1 MKKALSLHGIN
12 LNKNKDMKKI
22 VIILLISGLIS
33 SDRIFSQEKE
43 NSRIPLLGE
52 MSPEFTAQ
60 STMGKIHFP
69 NDYYM
74 KWKILFSHPADF
86 TPVCSTEILH
96 LAAVQ
101 DEFEKLDAKLL
112 VISTDGLN
120 SHIAWVKS
128 LETISYPGS
137 TPVKIK
143 FPLIS
148 DSDLKISKKF
158 GMIHSY
164 TSSTRDVR
172 GVFIIDPND
181 RVSAVFFYPN
191 NIGRNI
197 DEIKRTLIALQTAEK
212 HNVLTPANWVPGNP
226 VLEIPKT
233 EQKEVSQKE
242 KQSKQPDSA
251 FPWYVIFRN
260 LR

>member
-1 MKKALSLHGIN
+1 MNS
-12 LNKNKDMKKI
+12 
-22 VIILLISGLIS
+22 
-33 SDRIFSQEKE
+33 IFTIDCWSQDKE

-60 STMGKIHFP
+60 STFGKIHFP

-86 TPVCSTEILH
+86 TPVCSTEILQ
-96 LAAVQ
+96 LAAIQ
-101 DEFEKLDAKLL
+101 DEFEKLDAKLF
-112 VISTDGLN
+112 VISTDGLS

-148 DSDLKISKKF
+148 DSDLKISKQF

-164 TSSTRDVR
+164 SSTTRDVR

-181 RVSAVFFYPN
+181 RISAVFFYPN

-212 HNVLTPANWVPGNP
+212 HNVLTPANWNPGKA
-226 VLEIPKT
+226 VLEKPKT
-233 EQKEVSQKE
+233 GQNEISEQEKKD
-242 KQSKQPDSA
+242 KQSNSP
-251 FPWYVIFRN
+251 FPWYMVFKN